1 MDQSIK
7 PKEERTKPNNNMKLH
22 LFFTAVLLCASIFLQ
37 SCAGSLSDDAFAHA
51 VKRGDRNQ
59 TMSLMQPHHGTLQVQ
74 EVNGKWYN
82 PLQYAIA
89 SGDKDASFALID
101 RGAPT
106 SFDGRSLAYNAARV
120 NHGDLARSFA
130 NAGYGSSSDI
140 NRAYADARA
149 EKEANSRASAAALA
163 VGVVFLAALMS
174 GSGGGG
180 GSAKCACG
188 ADAVNGNMCVR
199 CSAFAISR

>member
-1 MDQSIK
+1 
-7 PKEERTKPNNNMKLH
+7 MKTHHFL
-22 LFFTAVLLCASIFLQ
+22 TAILLCVSIFLQ

-51 VKRGDRNQ
+51 VKRGDRSQ
-59 TMSLMQPHHGTLQVQ
+59 TMRLMQPHHGKLQIQ

-89 SGDKDASFALID
+89 SGDKEASFALID
-101 RGAPT
+101 QGAPT

-130 NAGYGSSSDI
+130 SAGYGSTSDI

-149 EKEANSRASAAALA
+149 ERAANSRASAAALA

-180 GSAKCACG
+180 GGGCKNCG
-188 ADAVNGNMCVR
+188 ASTEGSYGQGYCSR
-199 CSAFAISR
+199 CTAFMIRPN